1 MHRSTAKLIWNQPIC
16 MRFWWFCAVFLE
28 DKSPLKKCLNF
39 ESPSRQK
46 IIGQRFPIICSKIGH
61 IYEACTYIPAWPKYL
76 HSSFSLAY
84 KKFSCRS
91 LKISNHWKFCINLWF
106 WDSHY
111 SFIPH
116 LEKLASRISVC
127 YMYMKKWLLI
137 FYRKFFVCREKVN
150 EDVLLAKQV
159 CTIFSRCQDAHLIAE
174 SWFLNLSLNKAQR
187 FHSHL

>member
-1 MHRSTAKLIWNQPIC
+1 MHRSTAKLIWNQPVC
-16 MRFWWFCAVFLE
+16 MRFWWFCAVLLE

-39 ESPSRQK
+39 EGPSRQK
-46 IIGQRFPIICSKIGH
+46 NNWAALPHNLFQDWSH
-61 IYEACTYIPAWPKYL
+61 IWSMYIHTCLAEI
-76 HSSFSLAY
+76 SSFVFLSAY

-91 LKISNHWKFCINLWF
+91 LKISSHWKFCINLWF

-127 YMYMKKWLLI
+127 YMYIKKWFLI
-137 FYRKFFVCREKVN
+137 FYRKFFVCREKMD

-159 CTIFSRCQDAHLIAE
+159 CTVFSRCQGARLIAQ
-174 SWFLNLSLNKAQR
+174 SWFFENIKSLT
-187 FHSHL
+187 